1 VSSSLTRRELLRAG
15 AGALAALAVG
25 GCGGSVGATEVAV
38 VWSGGELEQFRRV
51 LRGYEG
57 ESGRSVLVVSAGD
70 DIDALLRARQRA
82 GTSPDVAILSRPGL
96 IRSYVAEGWLA
107 PMQSRVVDRLPPVW
121 NGLLQFGDSSVYGA
135 WVKAAHKSLF
145 WYLPSL
151 LPETLPTEAPT
162 WEQLVEFVRAQAA
175 GPGPAPLSIGAADG
189 WALTDWL
196 ENLLASLDDDP
207 ASNLHEA
214 LAAGEPRWGSNVV
227 REAFGELARVWSV
240 PGAFPGGGRRALLTQ
255 FDASVIQVTDREA
268 VMTCEADF
276 VADVAGRFPPDERD
290 PDGLATFRFPA
301 VTGLQPVVVGG
312 DAAVV
317 LHDSPAGHELVEW
330 LTRPGSFHPWRQH
343 GGFLSPNEDVTVDD
357 YPPGFTR
364 SLVPEIHTPTLQF
377 DLTDRLPGALS
388 GRDGVGS
395 WLVLQD
401 FFADV
406 AVPDPDVTK
415 SIDRAVRRLNEAA
428 RRARGEIADAAG

>member
-1 VSSSLTRRELLRAG
+1 MSRGLTRREVLRVA
-15 AGALAALAVG
+15 AGALAAAAVG
-25 GCGGSVGATEVAV
+25 GCGRSVGATEVAV
-38 VWSGGELEQFRRV
+38 VWSGSELDKFRRV
-51 LRGYEG
+51 LSGYER
-57 ESGRSVLVVSAGD
+57 ESGRSVLVLSAGD

-82 GTSPDVAILSRPGL
+82 GTSPDVAILPRPGL
-96 IRSYVAEGWLA
+96 IASYVAEGWLA
-107 PMQSRVVDRLPPVW
+107 PMDPRVVARLPAVW
-121 NGLLQFGDSSVYGA
+121 NALLQFGDSAVYGA

-151 LPETLPTEAPT
+151 LEGELQTVDPT
-162 WEQLVEFVRAQAA
+162 WEQLVRFVRRQAA
-175 GPGPAPLSIGAADG
+175 GQGPAPLAIGAADG
-189 WALTDWL
+189 WVLTDWL
-196 ENLLASLDDDP
+196 ENLLAALDDDP
-207 ASNLHEA
+207 ESNLHED
-214 LAAGEPRWGSNVV
+214 LAAGQPRWGAAVV

-268 VMTCEADF
+268 VMTCEGDF
-276 VADVAGRFPPDERD
+276 VADVAGRFPPEGD
-290 PDGLATFRFPA
+290 PEGLVTFGFPA
-301 VTGLQPVVVGG
+301 VGDRQPVVVGG

-330 LTRPGSFHPWRQH
+330 LTRPESFRPWLQD
-343 GGFLSPNEDVTVDD
+343 GGFLSPNGQVTADD

-364 SLVPEIHTPTLQF
+364 SLVPEIQSPTLRF
-377 DLTDRLPGALS
+377 DLSDRLPGVFS

-406 AVPDPDVTK
+406 TVSSPDVTGA
-415 SIDRAVRRLNEAA
+415 IDRAVGRLNEAA
-428 RRARGEIADAAG
+428 RRARAEVADADG